1 MACARSRGSSR
12 SGRGARFFF
21 SSRRRHTRFDCDWSS
36 DVCSSDLANLVSCAL
51 PTGACRHSRRDS
63 NGHHHHHRDCD
74 NCRSDRGRRTGHVY
88 FPRRCAGERFPDP
101 RGRDSGGA
109 APADGRFSTRSGRTP
124 IEGRVRMRRVLL
136 LVLSFVYLLNVVFF
150 VTGCKKAA
158 QTKITIGSKFFTEQ
172 VVLAELLAQHIEA
185 RTGIPVIRK
194 TNLGGTL
201 LVHKALLSGDLDV
214 YVEYTGTALT
224 AVLNEAPQGTSAE
237 VYNRVKK
244 LYSERF
250 HLEVTEPLGFE
261 NTFAMVI
268 RGDDAKNL
276 HIQKISDIAPLAP
289 KWRAGVGY
297 EFLERPD
304 GFRGWSDSYNLHF
317 AESPKVMDLGLI
329 YRALVDHQVDIV
341 AGNSTDGLID
351 SLGLVALAD
360 DRHYF
365 PPYDAVPIVR
375 QSTLAQFPQLRAAL
389 ADLSGKLSAA
399 DIRRLNYAVDAQHH
413 DAAAVVRAFCQ
424 SRGF

>member
-1 MACARSRGSSR
+1 MRHASF
-12 SGRGARFFF
+12 RFF
-21 SSRRRHTRFDCDWSS
+21 
-36 DVCSSDLANLVSCAL
+36 
-51 PTGACRHSRRDS
+51 
-63 NGHHHHHRDCD
+63 
-74 NCRSDRGRRTGHVY
+74 Y
-88 FPRRCAGERFPDP
+88 F
-101 RGRDSGGA
+101 
-109 APADGRFSTRSGRTP
+109 
-124 IEGRVRMRRVLL
+124 L
-136 LVLSFVYLLNVVFF
+136 YLLNLIYFLSA
-150 VTGCKKAA
+150 CRQPP

-201 LVHKALLSGDLDV
+201 LVHKALLAGELDL

-224 AVLNEAPQGTSAE
+224 TVLNESPNSYSQGTAPNDYSTA
-237 VYNRVKK
+237 VYHRVKQ
-244 LYSERF
+244 LYSDHL
-250 HLEVTEPLGFE
+250 HLEATEPLGFE

-268 RGDDAKNL
+268 RGDDAQKF
-276 HIQKISDIAPLAP
+276 HVQKISDLAPVAP

-297 EFLERPD
+297 EFVERTD
-304 GFRGWSDSYNLHF
+304 GFSGLIASYNLHF
-317 AESPKVMDLGLI
+317 AEPPRVMDLGLI

-389 ADLSGKLSAA
+389 ADLAGKLSAA
-399 DIRRLNYAVDAQHH
+399 DIRRLNYAVDALHQ
-413 DAAAVVRAFCQ
+413 DAAAVVRQFR
-424 SRGF
+424 SSKGL